1 MPRSFASAAYRSG
14 HASIPIVPQFD
25 AHLPQ
30 AHRDRLDGLAAQ
42 LVQDE
47 PALAA
52 TDFFG
57 AGVACGLTAAP
68 ALFYEDH
75 REIALFSPKI
85 GTAFEYRSLL
95 LAGDGDM
102 VVLSGFSDTAF
113 ESYCRDRLALGA
125 PQFLRLGEDTG
136 RRDLPLAERCLA
148 SPALMERLCDI
159 CRQNGQFNILPYLGK
174 GTAWKL
180 AGALAARTGSPVHVA
195 APPPRLTLRAND
207 KVWFTEQVRA
217 ALSRE
222 ALPPSYSVF
231 GPAALAGRIAA
242 LARRFPQVVVKVPDS
257 AGSQGNV
264 RIHSA
269 DIEGWPLATLREWIL
284 DSLRARGWS
293 DIYPLLVG
301 VWEGAVLHSPSVN
314 LWVPAPG
321 DGLPVIEGIFMQTL
335 RGPEGT
341 FVGAEPSDLPEA
353 VETRLA
359 DEALALGYLFQR
371 LGYFGRCGFD
381 AVLVGGSI
389 DSAEIHWIE
398 CNGRW
403 GGVSTP
409 MTLANRLAG
418 DWRSKGL
425 VIVQQS
431 RLQMPPR
438 SFDETLQ
445 LLGERLLARPGKG
458 DGLVLL
464 NPERI
469 VSGSGL
475 NFMVVAPD
483 QQRAREEAQAAL
495 SLLLG

>member
-1 MPRSFASAAYRSG
+1 MARSFGSAAYRSG
-14 HASIPIVPQFD
+14 HVSIPIVPQFD
-25 AHLPQ
+25 ARLTRT
-30 AHRDRLDGLAAQ
+30 HRDRLDALATQ
-42 LVQDE
+42 LIHDE

-57 AGVACGLTAAP
+57 AGVACGLTEAP
-68 ALFYEDH
+68 VLVYEDH
-75 REIALFSPKI
+75 REIALFSPKV

-102 VVLSGFSDTAF
+102 VVLSGTPDIAF
-113 ESYCRDRLALGA
+113 ESYCHDSLALGT
-125 PQFLRLGEDTG
+125 PEFLRLSEDTG
-136 RRDLPLAERCLA
+136 RRYLPLAERCLA
-148 SPALMERLCDI
+148 TPALMERLCDI
-159 CRQNGQFNILPYLGK
+159 CRQNYGLDILPYLGR

-180 AGALAARTGSPVHVA
+180 ASAIAARTGSPVHVA
-195 APPPRLTLRAND
+195 APPPRLTQRVND
-207 KVWFTEQVRA
+207 KVWFTEQVRKV
-217 ALSRE
+217 LNRGS
-222 ALPPSYSVF
+222 LPPSYSVF

-242 LARRFPQVVVKVPDS
+242 IARRFPQVIVKVPDS

-269 DIEGWPLATLREWIL
+269 DIEGWPVATLRQWIL

-301 VWEGAVLHSPSVN
+301 VWESAVLQSPSVN
-314 LWVPAPG
+314 LWVPSPD
-321 DGLPVIEGIFMQTL
+321 DGLPVIEGIFVQTL
-335 RGPEGT
+335 QGPEGT
-341 FVGAEPSDLPEA
+341 FIGAEPSDLPKA

-359 DEALALGYLFQR
+359 DGALALGYLLQR

-381 AVLVGGSI
+381 AVLVGSSI
-389 DSAEIHWIE
+389 EDAEIHWIE

-418 DWRSKGL
+418 NWRSKGL

-431 RLQMPPR
+431 RLDLSPR
-438 SFDETLQ
+438 SFDETLR
-445 LLGERLLARPGKG
+445 LLGERLLTRPGTS
-458 DGLVLL
+458 DGVVLL
-464 NPERI
+464 SPERI

-475 NFMVVAPD
+475 NFMVIARD
-483 QQRAREEAQAAL
+483 QERARNDAQAAL
-495 SLLLG
+495 SLLLS